1 MTHLLDSSA
10 VIAYY
15 FDEPGAD
22 QVALLL
28 EDNRNPPAVSCITQ
42 IEFWSRLRLLC
53 DESSFES
60 SWKEIAEIV
69 SIEPLTNKAATRARE
84 IRQACQERLPTVDA
98 LIAATASVRGLTLV
112 HRDPHFQSIP
122 QLFLNQLSIGP

>member
-22 QVALLL
+22 QVARLL
-28 EDNRNPPAVSCITQ
+28 EDNQSPPAISCITE
-42 IEFWSRLRLLC
+42 IEFWSRLRSLG
-53 DESSFES
+53 DEASFEE
-60 SWKEIAEIV
+60 SWKEIADLV
-69 SIEPLTNKAATRARE
+69 SIEPLTTSAATRARE
-84 IRQACQERLPTVDA
+84 IRQACQERLPTVDS
-98 LIAATASVRGLTLV
+98 LIAATASVLDVTLV

-122 QLFLNQLSIGP
+122 TSFLKQLCIGK

>member
-1 MTHLLDSSA
+1 VTHLLDSSA

-22 QVALLL
+22 QVAFLL
-28 EDNRNPPAVSCITQ
+28 EDNRNPPAVSCITE
-42 IEFWSRLRLLC
+42 IEFWSRLRSLG

-60 SWKEIAEIV
+60 NWKEIAEIV
-69 SIEPLTNKAATRARE
+69 SIEPLTNAAATRARE
-84 IRQACQERLPTVDA
+84 IRQACQERLPTVDT
-98 LIAATASVRGLTLV
+98 LIAATASVRDITLV

-122 QLFLNQLSIGP
+122 SRFLKQLYIGQ

>member
-15 FDEPGAD
+15 FDESGAD
-22 QVALLL
+22 QVAILL

-42 IEFWSRLRLLC
+42 IEFWSCLRSLG
-53 DESSFES
+53 DEGSFEA

-69 SIEPLTNKAATRARE
+69 SIELLTNAAATRARE
-84 IRQACQERLPTVDA
+84 IRQACPDRLPTVDA
-98 LIAATASVRGLTLV
+98 LIAATASVRDITLV

-122 QLFLNQLSIGP
+122 PRFLKQLYIGK

>member
-42 IEFWSRLRLLC
+42 IEFWSRLRSLG

-60 SWKEIAEIV
+60 NWNDIADIV
-69 SIEPLTNKAATRARE
+69 SIEPLTNISATRARE

-98 LIAATASVRGLTLV
+98 LIAATASVQNATLV

-122 QLFLNQLSIGP
+122 PRFLKQLYIGQ